1 MGTVLLYNLSE
12 PQKRMGVL
20 MLLTRLRLR
29 WREVGP
35 EEQALSLGTLLG
47 LPGYEA
53 VASNVTEAPTT
64 NAHIAPFS
72 DEMLVMHE
80 LNPQQFNALLQG
92 LRRGKTPIALK
103 AVVTPHNVAWSSALL
118 HRELEAER
126 RALGGGR

>member
-35 EEQALSLGTLLG
+35 VEQALSLGALLG
-47 LPGYEA
+47 LPGYDA
-53 VASNVTEAPTT
+53 ASTVADASA
-64 NAHIAPFS
+64 ADGHIAPFS

-103 AVVTPHNVAWSSALL
+103 AVITPHNVAWSSTQL